1 MNTKNKYKT
10 RQDYAKDNWSDDFN
24 FDIMESNR
32 LEPSLFLYNPIDII
46 EVQKA
51 IDTLKKYKYIL
62 KALGILDT

>member
-1 MNTKNKYKT
+1 MNKFKT

-51 IDTLKKYKYIL
+51 IDTLKKYRDTL

>member
-1 MNTKNKYKT
+1 MNKYKT
-10 RQDYAKDNWSDDFN
+10 RQDYAKNNWSDDFN
-24 FDIMESNR
+24 FDIMESDR

-51 IDTLKKYKYIL
+51 IDTLKKYRYTL

>member
-1 MNTKNKYKT
+1 MKKFKTKDNYP
-10 RQDYAKDNWSDDFN
+10 KDNWSDDFN

-32 LEPSLFLYNPIDII
+32 LEPSLFLYNTIDII

-51 IDTLKKYKYIL
+51 INTLKKYRDTL